1 MNAISANDTGMT
13 QDQEQDERI
22 ADAVS
27 HLDQMETL
35 IFLGGVKAF
44 AANRITFEDFER
56 DVGGLIGRYRAGEE
70 LTVADLPTEW
80 MQPN

>member
-1 MNAISANDTGMT
+1 MRG
-13 QDQEQDERI
+13 DQEDRI
-22 ADAVS
+22 ADAIS
-27 HLDQMETL
+27 HLDQIETL

-56 DVGGLIGRYRAGEE
+56 DVGRLIGKHRAGGAVS
-70 LTVADLPTEW
+70 VADLPIEW